1 MKSLVEQVP
10 FYNQVVKPWHLAQAV
25 VASAKYDFPAKKLR
39 VIGVTGTN
47 GKTTTCFMI
56 WKMLN
61 EAGRKAGLLTTVA
74 WGGVGGDETDVVD
87 EGEDARHLHRQ
98 FEHMTTERVEV
109 LNQRMRAVADAK
121 AEFLVLEV
129 TSHALS
135 QFRTW
140 GVPVEIA
147 VFTNLTHEHLDYHKT
162 MERYRAA
169 KLKLFK
175 QAEYG
180 VVNADDENVGYF
192 ETALG
197 PRHYSSYGIKNGQIR
212 ATGVKLA
219 EDGVSYSCGGISGFG
234 DYSSGDIKELKIRTQ
249 IPGIFNVYNSLAA
262 VAVGLKVG
270 LTGKQIEQ
278 GIAALTAVEGRMTR
292 IREGQDFEVIVDYA
306 HAPDALEKVFRSVKP
321 AQRAGAA
328 SGRKSSGQ
336 LGPGRRI
343 IAVHGGAG
351 RRDSSTRALRGEILG
366 RESDVVIITEDDSR
380 DEDPRKIAA
389 QFVEGA
395 EKAGKRMGEDLFV
408 ELDRRKAIEKAIKM
422 ARKGDLVLIL
432 GKGHEKTI
440 LRKEGAV
447 AFEDIKVARE
457 VLRER

>member
-219 EDGVSYSCGGISGFG
+219 ENGISYSCGDISGSG

-278 GIAALTAVEGRMTR
+278 GIAALTVVEGRMTR

-321 AQRAGAA
+321 VQRAEAA
-328 SGRKSSGQ
+328 RGRKASRQ

-457 VLRER
+457 VLKKR